1 MAHVHLVLTLSA
13 ASTVRVQQG
22 QDCGSIGGGS
32 SKRDKCHVGLGQCGH
47 RQLTQAMVFGAVPT
61 ARPTI
66 TGAPLFFLMLLSSA
80 S

>member
-1 MAHVHLVLTLSA
+1 M
-13 ASTVRVQQG
+13 
-22 QDCGSIGGGS
+22 
-32 SKRDKCHVGLGQCGH
+32 DKCHVGLGQCAH